1 MTFKPL
7 KTSVAIASAVG
18 LALAGLTS
26 VPASATVGDVSISPT
41 TGIGTS
47 AFTTDSF
54 KLTTTL
60 STQVG
65 STQLSYRIDNPDQH
79 TLFIDTEGSYDAD
92 IIGIKADGSYTV
104 TGGDLGTEVSLA
116 NTGLVIPFE
125 ELGIVSLLVVEI
137 DGNDKNHE
145 LTIQLA
151 ENAITVADIVA
162 ADALEYADAT
172 APVAITVNAW
182 VETTAGASVAGTVA
196 AAADYATID
205 AAFADTTTVT
215 FIHPDSVSPISK
227 IERFAAVPVANSNVK
242 DKSQL
247 EFVNVHYTG
256 TADVTSAAT
265 GTNPMDDGDTI
276 DGVGLE
282 LTDLVLVT
290 GQTDSTKNGIYQ
302 VTAVATASTAILTD
316 LSGLTISVLEG
327 TAGANKVFLG
337 TADSA
342 YDSGLTKGA
351 GDNGASVIARIA
363 DPIITAT
370 AADTVNDPKLVSEG
384 NDVHNFTDGD
394 VVIIV
399 DTSTSGAK
407 TAKYTIEPDATAPT
421 PIVEIDDFTGNVS
434 VFNAAAQTELGG
446 SLRFSNPSLNLA
458 QVDLAKWQVEV
469 ESSAGAAD
477 GFTETDFA
485 GAIDILT
492 PSGYS
497 KTDGLGRLTFTIPN
511 GDKALNE
518 SATYNLSVEHDGAA
532 TAEFKSAGYQVVA
545 SPAADADFIAA
556 TNADTVNVE
565 IEAVDAGS
573 YPVKVRNGTAAV
585 TFKAQVF
592 SAADTETE
600 KANVP
605 VLAVVTAGSGFPKG
619 ETLLVSGTSDRVLSS
634 SSSVVTSG
642 LTNLD
647 GQFSVTVTSSD
658 SKAAGSTYDVQFYVL
673 DSTSD
678 LWLTTHDNSGSAL
691 YKVDYQAPVIA
702 ATGGFGTDVTVASGS
717 SITLSFDVVDQ
728 FGEFLSATAAG
739 KAYSVELS
747 APDKD
752 NLKLYAPV
760 VNGTATF
767 TFDNYLGEGASDV
780 LSGKLYTGT
789 STNPSAS
796 DFVSGKTDSV
806 TIYNTNAVVGVN
818 VAKEIA
824 GVEVEYTD
832 FFDGKVTGTVKAPAD
847 SNKTLLSGTVVDS
860 NGAGIPG
867 AQVVVSGTG
876 FAFISGTTY
885 SVDTVTVTANS
896 GGAFSVNFWTH
907 VASAAGTN
915 LTVTSGA
922 TSTTTLVKS
931 AMPATML
938 AGNLKF
944 SWDVPANPVFNTT
957 YAVTATL
964 KDVWGNPVSGAPIT
978 FTGLA
983 AAQFNGASTAA
994 DRRTAA
1000 DGTTIAYL
1008 RSLKDVDGLAAIGA
1022 ELTAAPAAGVTT
1034 ITGLTSVITTDVAN
1048 TSWDERTWDNNLE
1061 QRITFGTTAVV
1072 ASADQKVNAGSFK
1085 GYVALY
1091 AKGYEGQRM
1100 SAKVGNDWV
1109 IVPSIPA
1116 ATNDLFRAVE
1126 FVGAGVEISVRLY
1139 IDRVLIDTIPLLTK

>member
-1 MTFKPL
+1 MLHINT
-7 KTSVAIASAVG
+7 
-18 LALAGLTS
+18 
-26 VPASATVGDVSISPT
+26 D
-41 TGIGTS
+41 GTS
-47 AFTTDSF
+47 T
-54 KLTTTL
+54 
-60 STQVG
+60 
-65 STQLSYRIDNPDQH
+65 
-79 TLFIDTEGSYDAD
+79 AD
-92 IIGIKADGSYTV
+92 LIGIKADGSYTV
-104 TGGDLGTEVSLA
+104 AGSLGNTVAINA
-116 NTGLVIPFE
+116 NGVVIPFE
-125 ELGIVSLLVVEI
+125 DLDIVSLLVV
-137 DGNDKNHE
+137 DMANPQKDDE
-145 LTIQLA
+145 LIIQLA
-151 ENAITVADIVA
+151 KNAVTVATA
-162 ADALEYADAT
+162 AAPTALDYADAT

-182 VETTAGASVAGTVA
+182 VETTFGADQDGTVA
-196 AAADYATID
+196 SAADYATID

-256 TADVTSAAT
+256 TADVTSAVT

-302 VTAVATASTAILTD
+302 VTAVSTASTAILTD
-316 LSGLTISVLEG
+316 LSGLTITVLEG
-327 TAGANKVFLG
+327 TDGADKVFFG

-342 YDSGLTKGA
+342 YDSGLALTDTDVDTTTGFQ
-351 GDNGASVIARIA
+351 IARINNP
-363 DPIITAT
+363 DVAT
-370 AADTVNDPKLVSEG
+370 NTSGTTDGTEVDAG
-384 NDVHNFTDGD
+384 NALFTDDD
-394 VVIIV
+394 VVIVV
-399 DTSTSGAK
+399 DTSELGAK
-407 TAKYTIEPDATAPT
+407 TGIYTVDVNGTGPGAATE
-421 PIVEIDDFTGNVS
+421 VDNDFTGNVS

-477 GFTETDFA
+477 GFTETDLA

-518 SATYNLSVEHDGAA
+518 TATYNLSVEHDGAA

-747 APDKD
+747 APNKD

-818 VAKEIA
+818 VPKEIA

-876 FAFISGTTY
+876 FAFISGSTY
-885 SVDTVTVTANS
+885 SVDTVTLTANS

-915 LTVTSGA
+915 LTVTSGV

-994 DRRTAA
+994 NRRTAA

-1139 IDRVLIDTIPLLTK
+1139 IDRVLVATIPLLTK

>member
-1 MTFKPL
+1 MLHINT
-7 KTSVAIASAVG
+7 
-18 LALAGLTS
+18 
-26 VPASATVGDVSISPT
+26 D
-41 TGIGTS
+41 GTS
-47 AFTTDSF
+47 A
-54 KLTTTL
+54 
-60 STQVG
+60 
-65 STQLSYRIDNPDQH
+65 
-79 TLFIDTEGSYDAD
+79 AD
-92 IIGIKADGSYTV
+92 LIGIKADGSYTV
-104 TGGDLGTEVSLA
+104 AGSLGNGVAIGA
-116 NTGLVIPFE
+116 NGVVIPFE
-125 ELGIVSLLVVEI
+125 DLDIVSLLVV
-137 DGNDKNHE
+137 DMAAPTKDDE
-145 LTIQLA
+145 LIIQLA
-151 ENAITVADIVA
+151 KNAVIVATVAA
-162 ADALEYADAT
+162 PTALDYADAT

-182 VETTAGASVAGTVA
+182 VETTNLASQLGTVA

-242 DKSQL
+242 DTSQL
-247 EFVNVHYTG
+247 EFVNAHYTG
-256 TADVTSAAT
+256 TADVTSTTA
-265 GTNPMDDGDTI
+265 GTNPMDSTDVI
-276 DGVGLE
+276 DGVTLID
-282 LTDLVLVT
+282 TDLVLVT
-290 GQTDSTKNGIYQ
+290 NQTNSANNGIYQ
-302 VTAVATASTAILTD
+302 VTAGGAASTAILTD
-316 LSGLTISVLEG
+316 LSGLTITVLEG
-327 TAGANKVFLG
+327 AVGNDKVLFG

-342 YDSGLTKGA
+342 YDSGLVLDATDLNTVTDNLIYRISDPDIAGGATAKSVDDGNAAVGGA
-351 GDNGASVIARIA
+351 GDLTLVVDSS
-363 DPIITAT
+363 AT
-370 AADTVNDPKLVSEG
+370 
-384 NDVHNFTDGD
+384 
-394 VVIIV
+394 
-399 DTSTSGAK
+399 GAK
-407 TAKYTIEPDATAPT
+407 TAIYTIDADNTAPT
-421 PIVEIDDFTGNVS
+421 VIDAVDNDFTGNVS

-747 APDKD
+747 APNKD

-818 VAKEIA
+818 VPKEIA

-876 FAFISGTTY
+876 FAFISGSTY
-885 SVDTVTVTANS
+885 SVDTVTLTANS

-915 LTVTSGA
+915 LTVTSGV

-994 DRRTAA
+994 NRRTAA

-1022 ELTAAPAAGVTT
+1022 ELTAAPAAGVTA